1 MKYLRKFNEMSEN
14 KPKMDLLYCKDCG
27 EYIGGISPNNLCL
40 GCSNKDEDKQDSLK
54 SRLIDH
60 YQEQESEYDPEE
72 TLNVLEILNDYDDN
86 LDGLGSTDKT
96 LLLRLINDD
105 ELYDEVDAIQRWDMR
120 SNDNAFD

>member
-1 MKYLRKFNEMSEN
+1 MRYLRRFNENESQN
-14 KPKMDLLYCKDCG
+14 
-27 EYIGGISPNNLCL
+27 S
-40 GCSNKDEDKQDSLK
+40 DSLK

-86 LDGLGSTDKT
+86 LTGLGNTDKT

-105 ELYDEVDAIQRWDMR
+105 ELYDEVDAIQNMR